1 MLSHHFGILDND
13 PKGENNGTQF
23 YAEFSYGDKKAR
35 HEWFI
40 GEVINSKGAYSEYLK
55 ELNRFNDLKLEE
67 QKRRDA
73 LFDSQKSKL
82 KEDKAKL
89 VADQLDKIDP
99 ILTKIMDEALLDK
112 TKVQAYKSG
121 NEKIINALVGIVIKN
136 AKSSN
141 LKSFDPEI
149 IKAYLIKCMI

>member
-13 PKGENNGTQF
+13 PKGLTGTKF
-23 YAEFSYGDKKAR
+23 YAEFLYGDKKAR

-40 GEVINSKGAYSEYLK
+40 GDVISNKGAYSDYLK
-55 ELNRFNDLKLEE
+55 ELNHFNALKLEE
-67 QKRRDA
+67 QKQRDD
-73 LFDSQKSKL
+73 LFNSQKSKL

-89 VADQLDKIDP
+89 VANQLNKIDP
-99 ILTKIMDEALLDK
+99 ILTKIMDEALLD
-112 TKVQAYKSG
+112 TAKVQAYKSG
-121 NEKIINALVGIVIKN
+121 NEKIINALVGSVIKN
-136 AKSSN
+136 AKSSG